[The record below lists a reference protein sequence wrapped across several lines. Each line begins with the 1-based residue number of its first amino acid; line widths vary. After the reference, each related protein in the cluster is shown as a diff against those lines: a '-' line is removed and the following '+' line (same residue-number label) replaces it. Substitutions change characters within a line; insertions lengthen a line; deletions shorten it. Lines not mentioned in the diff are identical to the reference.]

1 MKRLAIFLIGMIFAF
16 SLTGLSFAQEK
27 ARSEE
32 AAKPAKAAKKRASK
46 MGELRA
52 GGLVTA
58 LDVAGR
64 KITIK
69 QDKVKRERKL
79 TLTVSQK
86 AAKDLAEVKVG
97 DEVNVWFT
105 GNTVTALTKV
115 F

>member
-1 MKRLAIFLIGMIFAF
+1 MKRLAIFLIGMILAF
-16 SLTGLSFAQEK
+16 SLTGLSFAEEK
-27 ARSEE
+27 AKAGKS
-32 AAKPAKAAKKRASK
+32 AKAAKKEASK

-58 LDVAGR
+58 LDVAGK

-69 QDKVKRERKL
+69 QDKVKTERTL
-79 TLTVSQK
+79 TLTVSQQ
-86 AAKDLAEVKVG
+86 AVEDLAGIKVG

-105 GNTVTALTKV
+105 GNTVTTLTKV

>member
-1 MKRLAIFLIGMIFAF
+1 MKRLLIFLIGMIFAF

-27 ARSEE
+27 AKP
-32 AAKPAKAAKKRASK
+32 AKLAKAAKKRASK
-46 MGELRA
+46 VGEFRA

-58 LDVAGR
+58 LDIAGR

-69 QDKVKRERKL
+69 QDKVKSERKL
-79 TLTVSQK
+79 TLTVSEQ
-86 AAKDLAEVKVG
+86 AAKDLAGVKVG

>member
-27 ARSEE
+27 AKP
-32 AAKPAKAAKKRASK
+32 AKSAKAAKKGASK
-46 MGELRA
+46 IGELRA

-69 QDKVKRERKL
+69 QDKVKKERMLK
-79 TLTVSQK
+79 LTVSKQ
-86 AAKDLAEVKVG
+86 AADDLAGVKVG
-97 DEVNVWFT
+97 DNVNVWYT
-105 GNTVTALTKV
+105 GHTVTTLTRV